1 MAIPFNISGFRIT
14 ILLVSILLSANSKG
28 QQVSFYDQNTDPEYK
43 LLIASTVGDTASI
56 RTLTEL
62 GTSVD
67 IQSST
72 GDTPLMLSV
81 IYNQPEAVILF
92 LELGAD
98 TELSNYLGE
107 RPLHAAIKN
116 QNLPLAELLIR
127 YGADINCTDVN
138 GASPLHYAA
147 LYGYWYEADMLIYYD
162 AYIDRKS
169 LDGTTPLMA
178 AVMSGSFD
186 IADVLIREGADVNNR
201 DNGGYTPLLLAAQN
215 GDTLM
220 SELLLRNG
228 ASLYATADDGYTAA
242 SISVRDN
249 HPGYFKYILGKG
261 NLWNETGQV
270 NLWLVADRY
279 RRKEFVELFRI
290 LSIPKPE
297 HGGVRNISAGIS
309 YLASWHQYF
318 TGLHLSTRNDLAGT
332 GIITGVDLKPF
343 KSRILIEEDDLN
355 YSQYIDK
362 RAIAYA
368 GLFKDF
374 IISNN
379 TSNTRWLLTLTG
391 KAAWKFGNSYPGTSL
406 KPEHGLALIPA
417 ASVSLEIPGAAF
429 FISAEYMRS
438 EVYKSGP
445 LWLRAGITVNY
456 YFDNVQSKGKTIRW
470 Y

>member
-1 MAIPFNISGFRIT
+1 MAITGHISGLRIT
-14 ILLVSILLSANSKG
+14 ILLVSILLSFSSKG
-28 QQVSFYDQNTDPEYK
+28 QQVSFYDQNTDPEYR
-43 LLIASTVGDTASI
+43 LLIASTIGDTASI
-56 RTLTEL
+56 RILTEL

-98 TELSNYLGE
+98 TDLSNFLGE

-147 LYGYWYEADMLIYYD
+147 LYGFWYEADMLIYYEAD
-162 AYIDRKS
+162 TDRKS

-220 SELLLRNG
+220 SELLLGNG
-228 ASLYATADDGYTAA
+228 ASLYAIADDGYTAA
-242 SISVRDN
+242 AISVRDS
-249 HPGYFKYILGKG
+249 HPEYFKYILGKG
-261 NLWNETGQV
+261 NLWNETGQA

-279 RRKEFVELFRI
+279 RRKEFPELFRTFN
-290 LSIPKPE
+290 IPKPDY
-297 HGGVRNISAGIS
+297 GGVRSLSAGIS
-309 YLASWHQYF
+309 FLASRHQYF
-318 TGLHLSTRNDLAGT
+318 TGVHLGTRNDLAGT
-332 GIITGVDLKPF
+332 GIITGLDFKPF
-343 KSRILIEEDDLN
+343 KSRILLQEDELN
-355 YSQYIDK
+355 YSQYFDR

-379 TSNTRWLLTLTG
+379 ISDKRWLLTLTG

-417 ASVSLEIPGAAF
+417 ASLSLETHSASF
-429 FISAEYMRS
+429 FMSAEYMRS